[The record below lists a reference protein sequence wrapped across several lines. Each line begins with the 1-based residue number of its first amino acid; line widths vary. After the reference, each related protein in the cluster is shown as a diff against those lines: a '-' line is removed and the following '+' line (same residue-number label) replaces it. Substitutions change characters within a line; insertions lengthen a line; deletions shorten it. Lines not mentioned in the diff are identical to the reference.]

1 MVLGCVWVPSDS
13 APYTRGSPS
22 TSRSFHPTISPTPL
36 SFFYSHFHTFSTSLL
51 VQACLLYFLDG
62 ITHLRRPTT
71 MCLWVRASGCM
82 CLCTSMCCTLLSSIG
97 HIPVR
102 ATTSPVAMVVKQAEN
117 EGEEWRETDRQGR
130 GGEENWMMSTC
141 SGVYQGEEEGRTGYE
156 REREE
161 IRDLY
166 LQLSHCSSTICL
178 GR

>member
-1 MVLGCVWVPSDS
+1 MDMRRRFGWCQNVCGCHLIQLHCH
-13 APYTRGSPS
+13 TRGSPS
-22 TSRSFHPTISPTPL
+22 TSRSFHLTISPTPL

-82 CLCTSMCCTLLSSIG
+82 CLRTSMCCTPLSSIG

-102 ATTSPVAMVVKQAEN
+102 ATTSPVAMVVKQAEK

-130 GGEENWMMSTC
+130 GGKLDDECMFWSIPRR
-141 SGVYQGEEEGRTGYE
+141 GEGRGGGK
-156 REREE
+156 
-161 IRDLY
+161 DWL
-166 LQLSHCSSTICL
+166 
-178 GR
+178 